1 MFVNGIFFNVV
12 LKIYWVINV
21 GRIEKERR
29 CRKEIVEGL
38 EDICMFGCL
47 VKKIISKIIYM

>member
-47 VKKIISKIIYM
+47 VKKINK